1 MADSQP
7 DKLKEKLIAKCSTY
21 IGSQELEKI
30 KHAISIAEKSHLG
43 QKRISGTDFIVH
55 PLRVALRLANIK
67 MDADVISAAI
77 LHDTLEDTNLDPAQI
92 KRKIGSDVLDLVKSL
107 TKLSKVQIS
116 KNWFPFSRVQETQ
129 LPEFERQVENL
140 RRMLVA
146 ISNDA
151 RVVVIKL
158 ADKIDNMET
167 LSFLPKEKQE
177 KIAREVLE
185 IYAPIAQRL
194 GIGEW
199 KGMLEDLAFP
209 YLYPKEYEYIK
220 KLSIPKVKDREQY
233 LKKVSK
239 KVKRILKQNSIDA
252 QIDFR
257 AKRLYSLYRKLEKYD
272 NDMSKIYDLVAMRI
286 TVNDVEE
293 CYKTLGIIHGLWKPL
308 FSRIKDFISLPKP
321 NGYQSIHTTVFCDEG
336 QIVEF
341 QIRTFKMHY
350 QAEFGIASHWIYESK
365 KLSRLPN
372 KSELQWL
379 KDFFRMQKNISSPQ
393 ELEGTFKRDY
403 FKNRIFVF
411 TPKGDVKDLPFD
423 ATPVDFAYAIH
434 SGIGNRCAGAKVN
447 GKIAPL
453 DSQLENGDIVEI
465 LIKKSAKPRAD
476 WLNFAKTHLARSN
489 IRRNLKGL

>member
-1 MADSQP
+1 MAGSKP
-7 DKLKEKLIAKCSTY
+7 DKLKEKLLSKCSTY
-21 IGSQELEKI
+21 IENSELEKI
-30 KHAISIAEKSHLG
+30 KSAISIAQTSHLG
-43 QKRISGTDFIVH
+43 QKRISGTEFIVH
-55 PLRVALRLANIK
+55 PLRIAVRLANLK

-77 LHDTLEDTNLDPAQI
+77 LHDTLEDTNLDPGVI
-92 KRKIGSDVLDLVKSL
+92 RKKIGSDVLDLVKSV

-116 KNWFPFSRVQETQ
+116 KSWFPFSRVKETQ

-177 KIAREVLE
+177 RIAKEVIE

-199 KGMLEDLAFP
+199 KGILEDLAFP
-209 YLYPKEYEYIK
+209 YLYPKEYANIL

-233 LKKVSK
+233 LKNISK
-239 KVKRILKQNSIDA
+239 KVKRILKQNDIKA

-257 AKRLYSLYRKLEKYD
+257 AKKLYSLYKKLEKYD
-272 NDMSKIYDLVAMRI
+272 NDMGKIYDLVAIRI
-286 TVNDVEE
+286 TVPDVEQ
-293 CYKTLGIIHGLWKPL
+293 CYKTLGIIHSLWKPL
-308 FSRIKDFISLPKP
+308 FSRIKDYISLPKP

-341 QIRTFKMHY
+341 QIRTFEMHY

-365 KLSRLPN
+365 KLSRLPS

-379 KDFFRMQKNISSPQ
+379 KDFFRLQKNITSPQ

-423 ATPVDFAYAIH
+423 ATPVDFAYAVH

-447 GKIAPL
+447 GKIAPIN
-453 DSQLENGDIVEI
+453 SVLENGDIVEI

>member
-1 MADSQP
+1 MADSEP
-7 DKLKEKLIAKCSTY
+7 SKLTNKLIAKCSTY
-21 IGSQELEKI
+21 IEDFELEKI
-30 KHAISIAEKSHLG
+30 KFAILLAEKSHLG

-55 PLRVALRLANIK
+55 PLRVAIRLASIK
-67 MDADVISAAI
+67 MDADVICAAA
-77 LHDTLEDTNLDPAQI
+77 LHDTLEDTNLDPALI
-92 KRKIGSDVLDLVKSL
+92 KKKLGNNVVELVRSV

-116 KNWFPFSRVQETQ
+116 KSWFPFSRIKETQ

-140 RRMLVA
+140 RRMMVA

-158 ADKIDNMET
+158 ADKLDNMET
-167 LSFLPKEKQE
+167 LNFMSKEKQE
-177 KIAREVLE
+177 KIAREVIE

-209 YLYPKEYEYIK
+209 YLYPKEYEYVR
-220 KLSIPKVKDREQY
+220 KLSIPKIRVRELY
-233 LKKVSK
+233 LKKISK
-239 KVKRILKQNSIDA
+239 KVKRILKQNGIEA

-257 AKRLYSLYRKLEKYD
+257 AKRLYSLYKKLEKYD
-272 NDMSKIYDLVAMRI
+272 NDMGKIYDLVAIRI
-286 TVNDVEE
+286 IVADVEE

-341 QIRTFKMHY
+341 QIRTRKMHY

-365 KLSRLPN
+365 KLSRMPN
-372 KSELQWL
+372 KSEIHWL
-379 KDFFRMQKNISSPQ
+379 KDFFRLQKNTTSPQ

-423 ATPVDFAYAIH
+423 ATPVDFAYAVH

-465 LIKKSAKPRAD
+465 LIKKSAHPRAD

-489 IRRNLKGL
+489 IRRNLKDL